1 MFYNKHHKIRNEGQ
15 FSNYP
20 QVDDLTEELED
31 RMNSH
36 SEIVLQTE
44 KLQRDLR
51 EKKLTTEELNIL
63 VRQLEL
69 EIEDKNIK
77 ENQLKQVRYQDK

>member
-1 MFYNKHHKIRNEGQ
+1 MSVK
-15 FSNYP
+15 
-20 QVDDLTEELED
+20 VDDLTEELQD
-31 RMNSH
+31 HMNSH
-36 SEIVLQTE
+36 SEIVLQTA
-44 KLQRDLR
+44 KLQQDLH

-77 ENQLKQVRYQDK
+77 EKLLQQVR

>member
-1 MFYNKHHKIRNEGQ
+1 
-15 FSNYP
+15 
-20 QVDDLTEELED
+20 
-31 RMNSH
+31 MNNH
-36 SEIVLQTE
+36 SAYVEQTE

-77 ENQLKQVRYQDK
+77 ENILKQVKI